1 MISRGKREVWRLNA
15 LLAISALAV
24 AAAGCTSIP
33 GLDPEA
39 TSQVAP
45 AKSPERAAAVAEM
58 RARAEA
64 GDSMP
69 FPDVFQSA
77 QVTRLAQREE
87 PRSVPDVQA
96 IEAEL
101 TIIAERRA
109 ASRDATEIAALD
121 ARARELRRL
130 ALAAGKGELR

>member
-1 MISRGKREVWRLNA
+1 MGA
-15 LLAISALAV
+15 LLPAFGLAAALA
-24 AAAGCTSIP
+24 GCVGIP
-33 GLDPEA
+33 GMNPEA
-39 TSQVAP
+39 TSAVAP
-45 AKSPERAAAVAEM
+45 ATSPERAAAVAEM

-77 QVTRLAQREE
+77 QVTRLALREE